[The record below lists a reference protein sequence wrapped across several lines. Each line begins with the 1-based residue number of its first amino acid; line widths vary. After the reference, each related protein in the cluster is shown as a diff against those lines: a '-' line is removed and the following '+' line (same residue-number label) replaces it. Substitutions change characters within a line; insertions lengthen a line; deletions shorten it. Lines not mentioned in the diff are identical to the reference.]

1 VGWPWGVLPDK
12 LAASALRHNRWR
24 ACKAQR
30 TPPAPSPYRSPPMNP
45 TESTAPQ
52 GDAEL
57 TTTSSAAAPALGL
70 TAAELEE
77 LDNLLD
83 DLRTRGEEIP
93 QWEFCDGFMT
103 AVICSRR
110 PIAPAEYLPM
120 LLGDGAELEVAEGEP
135 LPLLPAFADAAQQA
149 RFLELWDRRW
159 NEIVTQLDTDV
170 KTLDDER
177 TFQPEAMDMRGA
189 VASLPEAE
197 RAEME
202 GQEIPSFG
210 QVWALGFMFAVEN
223 WPEDWAAP
231 RDKEAAQWLDDA
243 LDSIVA
249 LTEDDTGKPEVCM
262 YNEDGPP
269 STSQARVE
277 AFGEAIWAVY
287 DLRQLWK
294 SMGPRVETLRKA
306 PEPGRNDPCHCGSGK
321 KYKKCHGA

>member
-1 VGWPWGVLPDK
+1 MTEPADP
-12 LAASALRHNRWR
+12 S
-24 ACKAQR
+24 
-30 TPPAPSPYRSPPMNP
+30 TP
-45 TESTAPQ
+45 
-52 GDAEL
+52 
-57 TTTSSAAAPALGL
+57 SAAAPTADASSSGAAALALAIPAGL
-70 TAAELEE
+70 GPDELEE
-77 LDNLLD
+77 IDNILD
-83 DLRTRGEEIP
+83 DLRSRGEEIP

-110 PIAPAEYLPM
+110 PIPPAEYLPM
-120 LLGDGAELEVAEGEP
+120 LLGDGAELDAADGAP

-159 NEIVTQLDTDV
+159 NEIVAQLDTDV
-170 KTLDDER
+170 KTLDDDR

-189 VASLPEAE
+189 VASLTDEQ
-197 RAEME
+197 RAEM
-202 GQEIPSFG
+202 GDDQEIPSFG

-231 RDKEAAQWLDDA
+231 RDKEAAKWLDDA

-262 YNEDGPP
+262 FSEDGPP

-294 SMGPRVETLRKA
+294 SMGPRVETVRKA

-321 KYKKCHGA
+321 KYKKCHGAG

>member
-1 VGWPWGVLPDK
+1 MN
-12 LAASALRHNRWR
+12 H
-24 ACKAQR
+24 
-30 TPPAPSPYRSPPMNP
+30 PAPS
-45 TESTAPQ
+45 
-52 GDAEL
+52 DAG
-57 TTTSSAAAPALGL
+57 APALGPD
-70 TAAELEE
+70 E
-77 LDNLLD
+77 LDELDTLLD

-93 QWEFCDGFMT
+93 QWEFCDGFLAALACT
-103 AVICSRR
+103 RR
-110 PIAPAEYLPM
+110 SIAPAEYLPM
-120 LLGDGAELEVAEGEP
+120 LLGDGAELDVAEGEP

-249 LTEDDTGKPEVCM
+249 LSEDDTGKPEVCM

>member
-1 VGWPWGVLPDK
+1 M
-12 LAASALRHNRWR
+12 
-24 ACKAQR
+24 
-30 TPPAPSPYRSPPMNP
+30 TP
-45 TESTAPQ
+45 TESSTPQ
-52 GDAEL
+52 ADADL
-57 TTTSSAAAPALGL
+57 TPANAAPADSTVGL
-70 TAAELEE
+70 APEELEE

-103 AVICSRR
+103 ALICSRR

-120 LLGDGAELEVAEGEP
+120 LLGDGAELEVADGEP
-135 LPLLPAFADAAQQA
+135 LPLLPAFADAAQQE
-149 RFLELWDRRW
+149 RFMALWMRRW

-170 KTLDDER
+170 KTLDDDR

-189 VASLPEAE
+189 VASLPEDQ
-197 RAEME
+197 RAEMA

-231 RDKEAAQWLDDA
+231 RDKEAAKWLDDA

-262 YNEDGPP
+262 FSEDGPP

-277 AFGEAIWAVY
+277 AFA
-287 DLRQLWK
+287 
-294 SMGPRVETLRKA
+294 RVETLRKA

-321 KYKKCHGA
+321 KYKKCHGG

>member
-1 VGWPWGVLPDK
+1 
-12 LAASALRHNRWR
+12 
-24 ACKAQR
+24 
-30 TPPAPSPYRSPPMNP
+30 MNP

-57 TTTSSAAAPALGL
+57 NATSSAAAPALGL

-159 NEIVTQLDTDV
+159 NEIVTQLDADV

-277 AFGEAIWAVY
+277 
-287 DLRQLWK
+287 
-294 SMGPRVETLRKA
+294 TLRKA

-321 KYKKCHGA
+321 KYKKCHGLR

>member
-1 VGWPWGVLPDK
+1 
-12 LAASALRHNRWR
+12 
-24 ACKAQR
+24 
-30 TPPAPSPYRSPPMNP
+30 MNP

-57 TTTSSAAAPALGL
+57 TTASSAAAPALGL

-159 NEIVTQLDTDV
+159 NEIVTQLDADV

-262 YNEDGPP
+262 YNADCPP
-269 STSQARVE
+269 STSQVRVE
-277 AFGEAIWAVY
+277 VFADAI
-287 DLRQLWK
+287 
-294 SMGPRVETLRKA
+294 
-306 PEPGRNDPCHCGSGK
+306 
-321 KYKKCHGA
+321 

>member
-1 VGWPWGVLPDK
+1 MTEPTSP
-12 LAASALRHNRWR
+12 
-24 ACKAQR
+24 
-30 TPPAPSPYRSPPMNP
+30 TPSTDDLDDP
-45 TESTAPQ
+45 T
-52 GDAEL
+52 
-57 TTTSSAAAPALGL
+57 AAPA
-70 TAAELEE
+70 AALSPEALEE
-77 LDNLLD
+77 IDDILD
-83 DLRTRGEEIP
+83 DLRARGEEIP

-103 AVICSRR
+103 ALICSRR

-120 LLGDGAELEVAEGEP
+120 LLGDGAELDVAEGAP
-135 LPLLPAFADAAQQA
+135 LPQLPAFADAAQQA

-159 NEIVTQLDTDV
+159 AEIVTQLDTDV
-170 KTLDDER
+170 KTLDDDR

-189 VASLPEAE
+189 VASLTDEQ
-197 RAEME
+197 RAEMGDE
-202 GQEIPSFG
+202 EQEIPSFG

-231 RDKEAAQWLDDA
+231 RDKEAAKWLDNA
-243 LDSIVA
+243 LESIVA

-262 YNEDGPP
+262 YDEDGPP

-294 SMGPRVETLRKA
+294 SMGPRVETVRKA

>member
-1 VGWPWGVLPDK
+1 
-12 LAASALRHNRWR
+12 
-24 ACKAQR
+24 
-30 TPPAPSPYRSPPMNP
+30 MNP

-231 RDKEAAQWLDDA
+231 RDKEAAQWLDGA
-243 LDSIVA
+243 LESIVA
-249 LTEDDTGKPEVCM
+249 LTEDDTGKPEICM
-262 YNEDGPP
+262 YAEDGLP
-269 STSQARVE
+269 SISQERLEV
-277 AFGEAIWAVY
+277 FGEAIWATY
-287 DLRQLWK
+287 DLRQLWR
-294 SMGPRVETLRKA
+294 SLGPRVETIIKGA
-306 PEPGRNDPCHCGSGK
+306 QPGRNDPCPCGSGK
-321 KYKKCHGA
+321 KYKKCCGA